1 MVAHISEEKELP
13 TEFTV
18 RDATGG
24 PWTLS
29 DHLDA
34 AAVITFHRGDF

>member
-1 MVAHISEEKELP
+1 LAID
-13 TEFTV
+13 FTV
-18 RDATGG
+18 LDAAGK

-34 AAVITFHRGDF
+34 TAVITFHRGDF